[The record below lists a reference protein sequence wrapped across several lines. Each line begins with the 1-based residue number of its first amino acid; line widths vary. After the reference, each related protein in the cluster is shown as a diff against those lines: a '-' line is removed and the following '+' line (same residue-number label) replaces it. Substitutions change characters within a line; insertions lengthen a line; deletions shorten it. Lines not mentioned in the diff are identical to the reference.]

1 MLLISAGACY
11 GWYLVLGQ
19 WTLADVDSRA
29 AALYYV
35 DDGRCGCRGSSGK
48 RRAVGSDLER
58 RLAGD
63 PRTRAVPHYSRTV
76 DGGAQASLLGLAELF
91 VTLLIA
97 FVALGE
103 RLSPVQWVGG
113 VLLMIS
119 VVLASR
125 ESHLEVSWEDLL
137 RDGRWRELQ

>member
-1 MLLISAGACY
+1 MAGTWCWVN
-11 GWYLVLGQ
+11 GPWLTWIRGLP
-19 WTLADVDSRA
+19 
-29 AALYYV
+29 
-35 DDGRCGCRGSSGK
+35 RCTMSTM
-48 RRAVGSDLER
+48 AVVVAVA
-58 RLAGD
+58 RLASGG
-63 PRTRAVPHYSRTV
+63 PWEAISRDGWLAILGLALFLTILARLMV
-76 DGGAQASLLGLAELF
+76 LAGIRSLGGAQASLLGLAELF